1 VDSAQPAATPLV
13 VSSDDLSVRYESRRS
28 DSIYEA
34 VSGVTFSIAQ
44 GEILAVIGE
53 TGSGKSTLAATVA
66 GLAGTGKPGTPQI
79 TGGALTVLGEQMR
92 GITPRK
98 RDRLTLGIGYVPQDA
113 GALLAARLTIG
124 ENIAAPIYARDRRFD
139 QSEAGEAV
147 AILVDAVRL
156 PLSVMNSYPHELSR
170 GQRQRV
176 AIARALIL
184 GPKLLVADDPTSGID
199 VTARGTILDIISELQ
214 REREFSALVVSH
226 TMGEA
231 RRFSSRV
238 AVMHGGLIV
247 GLGKVD
253 EVIEQSEHE
262 YMQGLARALRD
273 LKRADELSSL

>member
-1 VDSAQPAATPLV
+1 MDSALPERLPPV
-13 VSSDDLSVRYESRRS
+13 VSSDDLSVRYESRKS
-28 DSIYEA
+28 DSSYEA
-34 VSGVTFSIAQ
+34 VSGVTFTLAQ

-79 TGGALTVLGEQMR
+79 TGGALTVLGEPLR
-92 GITPRK
+92 GITARK

-113 GALLAARLTIG
+113 GALLQSRLTIG

-214 REREFSALVVSH
+214 RDREFSALVVSH
-226 TMGEA
+226 TLGEA

-247 GLGKVD
+247 GLGDVD

-262 YMQGLARALRD
+262 YMQGLGRALRD
-273 LKRADELSSL
+273 LKRADELSAL

>member
-1 VDSAQPAATPLV
+1 MDSAQPAATPLV

>member
-1 VDSAQPAATPLV
+1 MDSAQPAATPLV

-28 DSIYEA
+28 DSTYEA

-98 RDRLTLGIGYVPQDA
+98 RDRITLGIGYVPQDA